1 MQCVLCLL
9 QLVKVDGFSVW
20 VMEETG
26 GPSSD
31 PPQMGHL
38 RQKVHA
44 QQHPACSGD
53 TAKERDAMRIAG
65 KH

>member
-1 MQCVLCLL
+1 M
-9 QLVKVDGFSVW
+9 KVDGCSVW
-20 VMEETG
+20 VMEETD
-26 GPSSD
+26 GPSSG

-53 TAKERDAMRIAG
+53 TAEERDAMSLRIAG
-65 KH
+65 MH